1 MARAKWS
8 IADLFADLVGVAST
22 SSEVIAMVNA
32 QLAIVG
38 LRGRPEA
45 AALIAQG
52 NGVMAAT
59 A

>member
-1 MARAKWS
+1 
-8 IADLFADLVGVAST
+8 VA
-22 SSEVIAMVNA
+22 NA
-32 QLAIVG
+32 QLATVG

-59 A
+59 VTVPPPGPVVPPVL

>member
-1 MARAKWS
+1 
-8 IADLFADLVGVAST
+8 
-22 SSEVIAMVNA
+22 MVNA